1 MAPTRYSYRITEEFG
16 IVIGFERAGRQPC
29 CAFGALEQF
38 LDTKVAFTIAR
49 AAASPATISS
59 YFGLTP
65 RMSGTIIAD
74 MAKQTAI
81 TR

>member
-1 MAPTRYSYRITEEFG
+1 MSDADSDRDGFGVGEGRGVGHAAPPSERERNCGEQGYG
-16 IVIGFERAGRQPC
+16 IAG
-29 CAFGALEQF
+29 
-38 LDTKVAFTIAR
+38 
-49 AAASPATISS
+49 TISS
-59 YFGLTP
+59 YFGVTP

>member
-1 MAPTRYSYRITEEFG
+1 MPRLQHS
-16 IVIGFERAGRQPC
+16 VRA
-29 CAFGALEQF
+29 
-38 LDTKVAFTIAR
+38 IAASR
-49 AAASPATISS
+49 ATASPATISS
-59 YFGLTP
+59 YFGVTP

>member
-1 MAPTRYSYRITEEFG
+1 MPAAIGMVLASASGAEWIHAAPPSQREGDRSEQGHG
-16 IVIGFERAGRQPC
+16 IAG
-29 CAFGALEQF
+29 
-38 LDTKVAFTIAR
+38 
-49 AAASPATISS
+49 TISS
-59 YFGLTP
+59 YFGVTP

>member
-1 MAPTRYSYRITEEFG
+1 MTHSAPLADDRSEQGHDI
-16 IVIGFERAGRQPC
+16 AGH
-29 CAFGALEQF
+29 
-38 LDTKVAFTIAR
+38 
-49 AAASPATISS
+49 ISS
-59 YFGLTP
+59 YFDVTP

>member
-1 MAPTRYSYRITEEFG
+1 MGDAGSDRGGFGVGEGRGVGHAAPPSQREGDRSEQSHG
-16 IVIGFERAGRQPC
+16 IAG
-29 CAFGALEQF
+29 
-38 LDTKVAFTIAR
+38 
-49 AAASPATISS
+49 TISS
-59 YFGLTP
+59 YFGVTP

>member
-1 MAPTRYSYRITEEFG
+1 MPTANRDGFGVGEGRGVGHDAPPSQREADRSEQGHG
-16 IVIGFERAGRQPC
+16 IAG
-29 CAFGALEQF
+29 
-38 LDTKVAFTIAR
+38 
-49 AAASPATISS
+49 TISS
-59 YFGLTP
+59 YFGVTA